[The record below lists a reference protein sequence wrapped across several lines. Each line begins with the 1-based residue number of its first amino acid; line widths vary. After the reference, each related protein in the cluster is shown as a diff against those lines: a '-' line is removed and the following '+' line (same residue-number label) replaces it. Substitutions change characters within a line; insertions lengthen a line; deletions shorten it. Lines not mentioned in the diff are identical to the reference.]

1 MRTLDGLGPENGS
14 IQGGRDASQSR
25 TWQLPS
31 RRTKLAAE
39 SYGGVLWMTGLSGA
53 GKSTLANALKEQ
65 LEADRYLVTVLDGDM
80 LRTGLNAGLGFSDS
94 DRRENVRRTAE
105 VAAMFK
111 RAGFIV
117 VAALISPAAEHRALA
132 RQIIGNQFFEV
143 HVDSSLDVC
152 ESRDP
157 KGLYAKARSGEL
169 SEFTGVSSPYEPP
182 VSPDLVI
189 DTSRS
194 TIAGSVAKLVEFI
207 GAHIEE
213 RRLER

>member
-14 IQGGRDASQSR
+14 IQGRRDASR
-25 TWQLPS
+25 AWQLPS

-39 SYGGVLWMTGLSGA
+39 GYGGVLWMTGLSGA

-65 LEADRYLVTVLDGDM
+65 LEADRYLVTVLDGDI
-80 LRTGLNAGLGFSDS
+80 LRTGLNTGLGFSDS
-94 DRRENVRRTAE
+94 DRRENIRRAAE

-117 VAALISPAAEHRALA
+117 IAALISPAAEHRALA
-132 RQIIGNQFFEV
+132 RKIIGNQFFEI
-143 HVDSSLDVC
+143 HVDSSLEVC

-157 KGLYAKARSGEL
+157 KGLYAKARSGKL
-169 SEFTGVSSPYEPP
+169 SQFTGLSSPYEPP
-182 VSPDLVI
+182 ISPDLVV

-194 TIAGSVAKLVEFI
+194 TIAGSVAKLVGFI
-207 GAHIEE
+207 GTHIEE
-213 RRLER
+213 RRFER

>member
-1 MRTLDGLGPENGS
+1 
-14 IQGGRDASQSR
+14 
-25 TWQLPS
+25 LPS

-132 RQIIGNQFFEV
+132 RQIIGDQFFEV